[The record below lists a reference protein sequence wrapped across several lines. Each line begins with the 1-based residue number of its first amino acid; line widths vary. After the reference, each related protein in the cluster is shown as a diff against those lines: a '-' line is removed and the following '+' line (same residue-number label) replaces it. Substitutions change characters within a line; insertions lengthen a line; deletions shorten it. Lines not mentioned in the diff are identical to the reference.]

1 MTENQRL
8 INKIVLEE
16 INGVSNEKSM
26 EKLLDNLF
34 PSQEEIKQEQ
44 EKQYKIITDAI
55 GKISPFFGR
64 AVEQLRDLIL
74 ETYNT
79 CKKDFFRLNQTGKIT
94 RESFEKVYLE
104 IELLDA
110 ACGKLIEVLN
120 TQAKKYDNTDI
131 INERLDPVYTMV
143 DGCLDIKNLD
153 DNIRVLEKAFHD
165 LDLLFCPKTFQEIM
179 DPDRNDHYFAY
190 ANYFFV
196 EYTLIAEPA
205 VFIRELL

>member
-8 INKIVLEE
+8 INKIILEE

-26 EKLLDNLF
+26 EKLLENLF

-44 EKQYKIITDAI
+44 EKQHKIITDAV

-94 RESFEKVYLE
+94 RKSFEKVYSE
-104 IELLDA
+104 IKYS
-110 ACGKLIEVLN
+110 GK
-120 TQAKKYDNTDI
+120 
-131 INERLDPVYTMV
+131 
-143 DGCLDIKNLD
+143 
-153 DNIRVLEKAFHD
+153 
-165 LDLLFCPKTFQEIM
+165 EI
-179 DPDRNDHYFAY
+179 
-190 ANYFFV
+190 
-196 EYTLIAEPA
+196 
-205 VFIRELL
+205 